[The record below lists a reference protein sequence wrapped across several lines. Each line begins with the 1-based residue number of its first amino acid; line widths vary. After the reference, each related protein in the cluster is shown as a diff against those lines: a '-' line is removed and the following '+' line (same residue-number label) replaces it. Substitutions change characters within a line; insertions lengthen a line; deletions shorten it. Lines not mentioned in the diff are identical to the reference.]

1 MTSSTTSTKAAANGS
16 PADTETEAKPA
27 ERQRGIARLRE
38 EEAYHLTGLVLSALA
53 EAEHLIRQVH
63 DKASD
68 RYTDYS
74 GKRGTAPLRPAEVA
88 DTLGEAYQCATTAMT
103 YIDNAAMRWLDE
115 NEPIPFQVT

>member
-1 MTSSTTSTKAAANGS
+1 MTSSKTDTKAAANGS
-16 PADTETEAKPA
+16 PSETESA

-38 EEAYHLTGLVLSALA
+38 EEVYHLSGLVLSALQ
-53 EAEHLIRQVH
+53 ETEHLIREVH
-63 DKASD
+63 DKAYD

-74 GKRGTAPLRPAEVA
+74 GKRGTAPLSPAAVA